1 LCRGPVIWLNLRF
14 KISKE
19 GIADNSVGKK
29 PVRALFLRV
38 SMVSDWRADI
48 SAGRVPANPASGT
61 FMVVTDPELPSH
73 VTPAQV
79 QQLAQAALIQEFI
92 SEDCEF

>member
-1 LCRGPVIWLNLRF
+1 MKTEYIASAVYSCWLLGSSQR
-14 KISKE
+14 
-19 GIADNSVGKK
+19 
-29 PVRALFLRV
+29 
-38 SMVSDWRADI
+38 
-48 SAGRVPANPASGT
+48 T
-61 FMVVTDPELPSH
+61 YMVVTDPELPSH